1 MESNFNLVGYAVPVI
16 AFIAFAILI
25 PLLFRKV
32 VPTNEV
38 HIVQTSK
45 KTIPYGK
52 DTGNGN
58 SYYKWPTWIP
68 ILGIEAKTL
77 SVSIFDIK
85 LDSYDAY
92 DKGRLQFLVDV
103 MAFFRISDFS
113 QAAQRVSTTE
123 ELKEQL
129 TSIVQGSVRSIL
141 AKSAIEE
148 IMEERSIFGQKFTTE
163 VVEQLKAWGVEA
175 VKNIELMDI
184 NDALKSEVIHN
195 IMAKKKSH
203 IEMESRTEVAK
214 NQKLAQIAE
223 IEATREVNLQQQEAE
238 QQVGLRTVEAQ
249 QKVAIAEETKKQ
261 NVIEQTKLTTE
272 REMEV
277 KRIAS
282 TKSAEID
289 KEVAIVNS
297 NRLKDV
303 ALIEAMRQ
311 KEVAVIE
318 ANKNKEFNLIMADQ
332 EFQVRT
338 KEADASLQVKKKTA
352 EGDLE
357 IKEKNAK
364 GIEAEGL
371 AQAVSEKA
379 MLLAPVEAQTTLAK
393 EIGENKAYQ
402 EYLITLERVKAEKEV
417 GIAQAGAISKAEI
430 KVIANTGSVNSGIQS
445 VSELFTSK
453 GGTQIGAMLEGFKNT
468 EAGKAV
474 MNKAGIES

>member
-1 MESNFNLVGYAVPVI
+1 MELDFSLAWFVI
-16 AFIAFAILI
+16 PAILLIALAIII

-58 SYYKWPTWIP
+58 SYYKWPTWFP
-68 ILGIEAKTL
+68 ILGVEAKTL

-103 MAFFRISDFS
+103 MAFFRIADFS
-113 QAAQRVSTTE
+113 QAAQRVSSTS

-148 IMEERSIFGQKFTTE
+148 IMEERSVFGQKFTKE
-163 VVEQLKAWGVEA
+163 VVDQLKAWGVEA

-184 NDALKSEVIHN
+184 KDAPKSEVIHN

-223 IEATREVNLQQQEAE
+223 IEANREVSLQEQEAQ

-249 QKVAIAEETKKQ
+249 QRVAIAEETKKQ

-282 TKSAEID
+282 TKTAEID
-289 KEVAIVNS
+289 KDVAIVNS
-297 NRLKDV
+297 NRLKEV
-303 ALIEAMRQ
+303 ALIEANRQ
-311 KEVAVIE
+311 KDVAVIE
-318 ANKNKEFNLIMADQ
+318 ANRNKEFNLIMADQ

-338 KEADASLQVKKKTA
+338 KEADASLLVKKKMA

-371 AQAVSEKA
+371 AQAISERA

-402 EYLITLERVKAEKEV
+402 EYLITVEKVKADKEV
-417 GIAQAGAISKAEI
+417 GIAQASAVSKADI
-430 KVIANTGSVNSGIQS
+430 KVIANTGTVNDGIQS

-453 GGTQIGAMLEGFKNT
+453 GGTQLGAMIEGFKNT
-468 EAGKAV
+468 EAGKAL
-474 MNKAGIES
+474 MNKAGME

>member
-1 MESNFNLVGYAVPVI
+1 MELDFSSAWYIVPAIVI
-16 AFIAFAILI
+16 AFLAVII
-25 PLLFRKV
+25 PLMFRKV

-58 SYYKWPTWIP
+58 SYYKWPTWVP
-68 ILGIEAKTL
+68 VLGVEAKTL

-103 MAFFRISDFS
+103 MAFFRIADFS
-113 QAAQRVSTTE
+113 QAAQRVSTTQ
-123 ELKEQL
+123 ELKDQL

-148 IMEERSIFGQKFTTE
+148 IMEERSIFGQKFTRE
-163 VVEQLKAWGVEA
+163 VVDQLKAWGVEA

-184 NDALKSEVIHN
+184 KDAPKSEVIHN

-223 IEATREVNLQQQEAE
+223 IEATREINLQQQEAE
-238 QQVGLRTVEAQ
+238 QQVGLRTVEA
-249 QKVAIAEETKKQ
+249 KLRVELAEETKKQ

-277 KRIAS
+277 KRISS
-282 TKSAEID
+282 TKTAEID
-289 KEVAIVNS
+289 KDVAIVNS
-297 NRLKDV
+297 NRLKEV
-303 ALIEAMRQ
+303 ALIEANRQ
-311 KEVAVIE
+311 KEVAIID

-338 KEADASLQVKKKTA
+338 KEADASLLVKKKTA

-402 EYLITLERVKAEKEV
+402 EYLITLERVKADKEV
-417 GIAQAGAISKAEI
+417 GIAQAGAVSQAEI
-430 KVIANTGSVNSGIQS
+430 KVIANTGSVNAGIQS
-445 VSELFTSK
+445 IGDLFTST
-453 GGTQIGAMLEGFKNT
+453 GGTQLGAMLEGFKNT
-468 EAGKAV
+468 DAGKIV
-474 MNKAGIES
+474 MNKAGL

>member
-1 MESNFNLVGYAVPVI
+1 MEFDFSLAYLAVPTVV
-16 AFIAFAILI
+16 FIAVGILI
-25 PLLFRKV
+25 PLMFRKV

-45 KTIPYGK
+45 RTIPFGK

-58 SYYKWPTWIP
+58 SYYKWPTWVP
-68 ILGIEAKTL
+68 ILGVEAKTL

-85 LDSYDAY
+85 LDAYDAY

-103 MAFFRISDFS
+103 MAFFRIADFS
-113 QAAQRVSTTE
+113 QAAQRVSTTQ

-148 IMEERSIFGQKFTTE
+148 IMEERSVFGQKFTSE

-184 NDALKSEVIHN
+184 KDAPKSEVIHN

-223 IEATREVNLQQQEAE
+223 IEATREVHLQEQEAQ

-249 QKVAIAEETKKQ
+249 QKVEIAQETKKQ

-282 TKSAEID
+282 TKTAEIEKD
-289 KEVAIVNS
+289 VAIVNS
-297 NRLKDV
+297 NRLKEV
-303 ALIEAMRQ
+303 AMIEANRQ
-311 KEVAVIE
+311 KDVAVIE

-338 KEADASLQVKKKTA
+338 KEADASLVVKKKTA

-364 GIEAEGL
+364 GLEAEGL
-371 AQAVSEKA
+371 AKAISEKA

-402 EYLITLERVKAEKEV
+402 EYLITLERVKADKDV
-417 GIAQAGAISKAEI
+417 GIAQASAIAQADI
-430 KVIANTGSVNSGIQS
+430 KVIANTGNVDAGIQS
-445 VSELFTSK
+445 LGELFTSK
-453 GGTQIGAMLEGFKNT
+453 GGTQLGAMIEGFKNT
-468 EAGKAV
+468 EAGKTV
-474 MNKAGIES
+474 LNKAGL

>member
-1 MESNFNLVGYAVPVI
+1 MESSFSLSYFIFASVLFLAV
-16 AFIAFAILI
+16 AILI
-25 PLLFRKV
+25 PLMFRKV

-45 KTIPYGK
+45 RTIPFGK

-58 SYYKWPTWIP
+58 SYYKWPTWVP
-68 ILGIEAKTL
+68 LLGVEAKTL

-103 MAFFRISDFS
+103 MAFFRIADFS

-148 IMEERSIFGQKFTTE
+148 IMEERSVFGQKFTSE
-163 VVEQLKAWGVEA
+163 VIDQLKAWGVEA

-184 NDALKSEVIHN
+184 KDAPKSEVIHN

-214 NQKLAQIAE
+214 NKKLAQIAE
-223 IEATREVNLQQQEAE
+223 IEATREVNLQEQEAQ

-249 QKVAIAEETKKQ
+249 QKVEIAQETKKQ

-289 KEVAIVNS
+289 KDVAIVNS
-297 NRLKDV
+297 NRLKEV
-303 ALIEAMRQ
+303 ALIEANRQ

-332 EFQVRT
+332 EYQVRT

-364 GIEAEGL
+364 GLEAEGL
-371 AQAVSEKA
+371 SQAISEKA

-417 GIAQAGAISKAEI
+417 GIAQANAIAQADI
-430 KVIANTGSVNSGIQS
+430 KVIANTGSVDSGIQS
-445 VSELFTSK
+445 LGDLFSSR
-453 GGTQIGAMLEGFKNT
+453 GGTQLGAMIEGFKNT
-468 EAGKAV
+468 EAGKTV
-474 MNKAGIES
+474 LNKAGL

>member
-1 MESNFNLVGYAVPVI
+1 MESNFSLVWYAVPVI

-92 DKGRLQFLVDV
+92 DKGRLQSV
-103 MAFFRISDFS
+103 S

-184 NDALKSEVIHN
+184 KDALKSEVIHN

-223 IEATREVNLQQQEAE
+223 IEATREVNLQQQEAQ

-303 ALIEAMRQ
+303 ALIEATRQ

-332 EFQVRT
+332 EYQVRT